1 MYQTQEG
8 AASTGSVGQPLT
20 NTVRTQ
26 LILKSVQ
33 LAMDAAY
40 GKELNNEHE
49 ITEVLGGLV
58 REKLMS
64 AEDSYRLRDQLLDRR
79 AIDRLIDRQIDKA
92 LLRRQR
98 VLN

>member
-8 AASTGSVGQPLT
+8 AASTGSIAQQQG
-20 NTVRTQ
+20 NSVRTQ

-40 GKELNNEHE
+40 GKTLQNEQE

-64 AEDSYRLRDQLLDRR
+64 AEDSYRLRDQLLDRK
-79 AIDRLIDRQIDKA
+79 AIDRLIDRQIDRA
-92 LLRRQR
+92 FLRRQR
-98 VLN
+98 VMN